1 MKGNWASLVLVGL
14 ANYTWQTCMAI
25 AMIIVIVNFAMII
38 VIVNFV
44 MPIIVIVIKNTI
56 IFNIID
62 TVWEIC

>member
-25 AMIIVIVNFAMII
+25 AMIIVIVNF
-38 VIVNFV
+38 VI
-44 MPIIVIVIKNTI
+44 PIIVMVIKNT
-56 IFNIID
+56 ID

>member
-1 MKGNWASLVLVGL
+1 MKGNWASLVLLGL

-25 AMIIVIVNFAMII
+25 AMII

-56 IFNIID
+56 ITNTID

>member
-1 MKGNWASLVLVGL
+1 MKGNWASLVLAGL

-25 AMIIVIVNFAMII
+25 AMII

>member
-25 AMIIVIVNFAMII
+25 AMIIVIVNF
-38 VIVNFV
+38 V

-56 IFNIID
+56 ITNTID

>member
-25 AMIIVIVNFAMII
+25 AMII